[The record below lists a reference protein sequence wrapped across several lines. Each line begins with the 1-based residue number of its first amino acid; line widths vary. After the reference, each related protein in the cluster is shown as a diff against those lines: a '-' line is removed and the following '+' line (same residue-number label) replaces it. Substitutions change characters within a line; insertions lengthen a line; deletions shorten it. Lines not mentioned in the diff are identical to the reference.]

1 MIERSHLTILRA
13 IERNGSLT
21 AAADSLHLT
30 QSALSHAIKKFE
42 MRTNVKLWIKEGR
55 TIHLT
60 QAGSYLLSVA
70 NRLLPQLEYADQVI
84 ERYARGKKGII
95 RIGMECHPC
104 YQWLL
109 KIVTPY
115 IERYPEVDIDVK
127 QQFQFGGMEALL
139 NYDIDVLVT
148 PDPVHQLGVTF
159 KPVLDYQQVLVVSK
173 QHALAKKAQIE
184 PKDLT
189 EEVLYSYPVDIDR
202 LDIYNRFL
210 NPAHCRPKKHKSIE
224 ATDIMLQLVAAGRGV
239 AALPHWLVDEYADK
253 MAIQAVRLGKVGVSK
268 SIYLGLRDDDQ
279 DIEYIQAFINQA
291 EWLDQ
296 KHPTSS
302 LLNNEYKK

>member
-1 MIERSHLTILRA
+1 MIERSHLSILRE
-13 IERNGSLT
+13 IERNGTLT
-21 AAADSLHLT
+21 AAADRLHLT
-30 QSALSHAIKKFE
+30 QSALTHAIKKLE
-42 MRTNVKLWIKEGR
+42 QRTTVKLWNKEGR
-55 TIHLT
+55 TLRLT

-70 NRLLPQLEYADQVI
+70 NRLVPQLEYADQVI
-84 ERYARGKKGII
+84 ERFARGEKGVI

-109 KIVTPY
+109 KVVTPY

-148 PDPVHQLGVTF
+148 PDPIHQSGVTF

-173 QHALAKKAQIE
+173 QHALAKKTQVE
-184 PKDLT
+184 PIDLI

-202 LDIYNRFL
+202 LDIYSRFL
-210 NPAHCRPKKHKSIE
+210 NPANCRPKKHKSIE

-239 AALPHWLVDEYADK
+239 AALPHWLVNEYADK
-253 MAIQAVRLGKVGVSK
+253 MAIQAVRLGKTGVSK

-279 DIEYIQAFINQA
+279 GIEYIKAFVNQA
-291 EWLDQ
+291 EWLD
-296 KHPTSS
+296 
-302 LLNNEYKK
+302 

>member
-1 MIERSHLTILRA
+1 MIERSHLSILRE
-13 IERNGSLT
+13 IERNGTLT
-21 AAADSLHLT
+21 AAADRLHLT
-30 QSALSHAIKKFE
+30 QSALTHAIKKLE
-42 MRTNVKLWIKEGR
+42 QRTTVKLWNKEGR
-55 TIHLT
+55 TLRLT

-70 NRLLPQLEYADQVI
+70 NRIVPQLEYADQVI
-84 ERYARGKKGII
+84 ERFARGEKGII

-109 KIVTPY
+109 KVVKPY

-148 PDPVHQLGVTF
+148 PDPIHQPGVTF

-173 QHALAKKAQIE
+173 QHALAKKTQVE
-184 PKDLT
+184 PKDLA

-202 LDIYNRFL
+202 LDIYSLFL
-210 NPAHCRPKKHKSIE
+210 NPAHCTPKKHKSIE

-239 AALPHWLVDEYADK
+239 AALPHWLVNEYADK
-253 MAIQAVRLGKVGVSK
+253 MEIQAVRLGKAGVSK

-279 DIEYIQAFINQA
+279 DIDYIQAFVNQA
-291 EWLDQ
+291 ELLD
-296 KHPTSS
+296 
-302 LLNNEYKK
+302 

>member
-1 MIERSHLTILRA
+1 MIERSHLTILRE
-13 IERNGSLT
+13 IERNGTLT
-21 AAADSLHLT
+21 AAADRLHLT
-30 QSALSHAIKKFE
+30 QSALTHAIKKLE
-42 MRTNVKLWIKEGR
+42 QRTTVKLWNKEGR
-55 TIHLT
+55 TLRLT

-70 NRLLPQLEYADQVI
+70 NRLVPQLEYADQVI
-84 ERYARGKKGII
+84 ERFARGEKGVI

-109 KIVTPY
+109 KVVAPY

-148 PDPVHQLGVTF
+148 PDPIHQSGVTF

-173 QHALAKKAQIE
+173 QHALAKKTQVE
-184 PKDLT
+184 PKDLAG
-189 EEVLYSYPVDIDR
+189 EVLYSYPVDIDR
-202 LDIYNRFL
+202 LDIYSQFL
-210 NPAHCRPKKHKSIE
+210 NPANCRPKKHKNIE

-239 AALPHWLVDEYADK
+239 AALPHWLVNEYADK
-253 MAIQAVRLGKVGVSK
+253 MAIQAVRLGKAGVSK

-279 DIEYIQAFINQA
+279 GIEYIKAFVNQA
-291 EWLDQ
+291 EWLD
-296 KHPTSS
+296 
-302 LLNNEYKK
+302 

>member
-1 MIERSHLTILRA
+1 MIERSHLSILRE
-13 IERNGSLT
+13 IERNGTLT
-21 AAADSLHLT
+21 AAADRLHLT
-30 QSALSHAIKKFE
+30 QSALTHAIKKLE
-42 MRTNVKLWIKEGR
+42 QRTTVKLWNKEGR
-55 TIHLT
+55 TLRLT
-60 QAGSYLLSVA
+60 QAGSYILSVA
-70 NRLLPQLEYADQVI
+70 NRIVPQLEYADQVI
-84 ERYARGKKGII
+84 ERFARGEKGVI

-109 KIVTPY
+109 KVVKPY

-148 PDPVHQLGVTF
+148 PDPIHQPGVTF

-173 QHALAKKAQIE
+173 QHALAKKTQVE
-184 PKDLT
+184 PKDLA

-202 LDIYNRFL
+202 LDIYSQFL
-210 NPAHCRPKKHKSIE
+210 NPANCRPKKHKSIE

-239 AALPHWLVDEYADK
+239 AALPHWLVNEYADK
-253 MAIQAVRLGKVGVSK
+253 MEIQAVRLGKAGVSK

-279 DIEYIQAFINQA
+279 DIDYIQAFVNQA
-291 EWLDQ
+291 ELLD
-296 KHPTSS
+296 
-302 LLNNEYKK
+302 

>member
-1 MIERSHLTILRA
+1 MIERSHLSILRE
-13 IERNGSLT
+13 IERNGTLT
-21 AAADSLHLT
+21 AAADRLHLT
-30 QSALSHAIKKFE
+30 QSALTHAIKKLE
-42 MRTNVKLWIKEGR
+42 QRTTVKLWNKEGR
-55 TIHLT
+55 TLRLT
-60 QAGSYLLSVA
+60 QAGSYILSVA
-70 NRLLPQLEYADQVI
+70 NRIVPQLEYADQVI
-84 ERYARGKKGII
+84 ERFARGEKGVI

-109 KIVTPY
+109 KVVKPY

-148 PDPVHQLGVTF
+148 PDPIHQPGVTF

-173 QHALAKKAQIE
+173 QHALAKKTQVE
-184 PKDLT
+184 PKDLA

-202 LDIYNRFL
+202 LDIYSLFL
-210 NPAHCRPKKHKSIE
+210 NPAHCTPKKHKSIE

-239 AALPHWLVDEYADK
+239 AALPHWLVNEYANK
-253 MAIQAVRLGKVGVSK
+253 MEIQAVRLGKAGVSK

-279 DIEYIQAFINQA
+279 NIDYIQAFVNQA
-291 EWLDQ
+291 ELLD
-296 KHPTSS
+296 
-302 LLNNEYKK
+302 

>member
-1 MIERSHLTILRA
+1 MIERSHLSILRE
-13 IERNGSLT
+13 IERNGTLT
-21 AAADSLHLT
+21 AAADRLHLT
-30 QSALSHAIKKFE
+30 QSALTHAIKKLE
-42 MRTNVKLWIKEGR
+42 QRTTVKLWNKEGR
-55 TIHLT
+55 TLRLT

-70 NRLLPQLEYADQVI
+70 NRLVPQLEYADQVI
-84 ERYARGKKGII
+84 ERFARGEKGVI

-109 KIVTPY
+109 KVVKPY

-127 QQFQFGGMEALL
+127 QQFQFGGMEALI

-148 PDPVHQLGVTF
+148 PDPIHQSGVTF

-173 QHALAKKAQIE
+173 QHALAKKTQVE
-184 PKDLT
+184 PIDLA

-202 LDIYNRFL
+202 LDIYSRFL
-210 NPAHCRPKKHKSIE
+210 NPAHCTPKKHKSIE

-239 AALPHWLVDEYADK
+239 AALPHWLVNEYADK
-253 MAIQAVRLGKVGVSK
+253 MEIQAVRLGKAGVSK

-279 DIEYIQAFINQA
+279 DIDYIQAFVNQA
-291 EWLDQ
+291 ELLD
-296 KHPTSS
+296 
-302 LLNNEYKK
+302 

>member
-1 MIERSHLTILRA
+1 MIERSHLSILRE
-13 IERNGSLT
+13 IERNGTLT
-21 AAADSLHLT
+21 AAADRLHLT
-30 QSALSHAIKKFE
+30 QSALTHAIKKLE
-42 MRTNVKLWIKEGR
+42 QRTTVKLWNKEGR
-55 TIHLT
+55 TLRLT
-60 QAGSYLLSVA
+60 QAGSYILSVA
-70 NRLLPQLEYADQVI
+70 NRLVPQLEYADQVI
-84 ERYARGKKGII
+84 ERFARGEKGVI

-109 KIVTPY
+109 KVVKPY

-148 PDPVHQLGVTF
+148 PDPIHQPGVTF

-173 QHALAKKAQIE
+173 QHALAKKTQVE
-184 PKDLT
+184 PKDLA

-202 LDIYNRFL
+202 LDIYSLFL
-210 NPAHCRPKKHKSIE
+210 NPAHCTPKKHKSIE

-239 AALPHWLVDEYADK
+239 AALPHWLVNEYADK
-253 MAIQAVRLGKVGVSK
+253 MEIQAVRLGKAGVSK

-279 DIEYIQAFINQA
+279 DIDYIQAFVNQA
-291 EWLDQ
+291 ELLD
-296 KHPTSS
+296 
-302 LLNNEYKK
+302 

>member
-1 MIERSHLTILRA
+1 MIERSHLSILRE
-13 IERNGSLT
+13 IERNGTLT
-21 AAADSLHLT
+21 AAANSLHLT
-30 QSALSHAIKKFE
+30 QSALTHAIKKLE
-42 MRTNVKLWIKEGR
+42 QRTTVKLWDKEGR
-55 TIHLT
+55 AIRLT

-70 NRLLPQLEYADQVI
+70 NRLVPQLEYADQVI
-84 ERYARGKKGII
+84 ERFARGEKGVI

-109 KIVTPY
+109 KVVTPY

-148 PDPVHQLGVTF
+148 PDPIHQSGVTF

-173 QHALAKKAQIE
+173 QHALAKKTQVE
-184 PKDLT
+184 PKDLA

-202 LDIYNRFL
+202 LDIYSRFL
-210 NPAHCRPKKHKSIE
+210 NPAHCGPKKHKSIE

-239 AALPHWLVDEYADK
+239 AALPHWLVNEYANK
-253 MAIQAVRLGKVGVSK
+253 MAIQAVRLGKAGISK
-268 SIYLGLRDDDQ
+268 NIYLGLRDDDQ
-279 DIEYIQAFINQA
+279 GIDYIQAFVKQA
-291 EWLDQ
+291 EWLD
-296 KHPTSS
+296 
-302 LLNNEYKK
+302 

>member
-1 MIERSHLTILRA
+1 MIERSHLSILRE
-13 IERNGSLT
+13 IERNGTLT
-21 AAADSLHLT
+21 AAADRLHLT
-30 QSALSHAIKKFE
+30 QSALTHAIKKLE
-42 MRTNVKLWIKEGR
+42 QRTTVKLWNKEGR
-55 TIHLT
+55 TLRLT
-60 QAGSYLLSVA
+60 QAGSYILSVA
-70 NRLLPQLEYADQVI
+70 NRIVPQLEYADQVI
-84 ERYARGKKGII
+84 ERFARGEKGVI

-109 KIVTPY
+109 KVVKPY

-148 PDPVHQLGVTF
+148 PDPIHQPGVTF

-173 QHALAKKAQIE
+173 QHALANKTQVE
-184 PKDLT
+184 PKDLA

-202 LDIYNRFL
+202 LDIYSQFL
-210 NPAHCRPKKHKSIE
+210 NPANCRPKKHKSIE

-239 AALPHWLVDEYADK
+239 AALPHWLVNEYADK
-253 MAIQAVRLGKVGVSK
+253 MEIQAVRLGKAGVSK

-279 DIEYIQAFINQA
+279 DIDYIQAFVNQA
-291 EWLDQ
+291 ELLD
-296 KHPTSS
+296 
-302 LLNNEYKK
+302 

>member
-1 MIERSHLTILRA
+1 MIERSHLSILRE
-13 IERNGSLT
+13 IERNGTLT
-21 AAADSLHLT
+21 AAANSLHLT
-30 QSALSHAIKKFE
+30 QSALTHAIKKLE
-42 MRTNVKLWIKEGR
+42 QRTTVKLWDKEGR
-55 TIHLT
+55 AIRLT

-70 NRLLPQLEYADQVI
+70 NRLVPQLEYADQVI
-84 ERYARGKKGII
+84 ERFARGEKGVI

-109 KIVTPY
+109 KVVTPY

-148 PDPVHQLGVTF
+148 PDPIHQSGVTF

-173 QHALAKKAQIE
+173 QHALAKKTQVE
-184 PKDLT
+184 PKDLV

-202 LDIYNRFL
+202 LDIYSRFL
-210 NPAHCRPKKHKSIE
+210 NPAHCGPKKHKSIE

-239 AALPHWLVDEYADK
+239 AALPHWLVNEYADK
-253 MAIQAVRLGKVGVSK
+253 MAIQAVRLGKAGISK
-268 SIYLGLRDDDQ
+268 NIYLGLRDDDQ
-279 DIEYIQAFINQA
+279 GIDYIQAFVKQA
-291 EWLDQ
+291 EWLD
-296 KHPTSS
+296 
-302 LLNNEYKK
+302 

>member
-1 MIERSHLTILRA
+1 MIERSHLSILRE

-21 AAADSLHLT
+21 AAADSMHLT
-30 QSALSHAIKKFE
+30 QPALSHAIKKLE
-42 MRTNVKLWIKEGR
+42 QRATVKLWNKEGR
-55 TIHLT
+55 AIHLT

-84 ERYARGKKGII
+84 ERFARGKKGII

-109 KIVTPY
+109 KVVTPY

-148 PDPVHQLGVTF
+148 PDPIHQSGVTF

-173 QHALAKKAQIE
+173 QHALAKKTQVE
-184 PKDLT
+184 PKDLAG
-189 EEVLYSYPVDIDR
+189 EVLYSYPVDIDR
-202 LDIYNRFL
+202 LDIYSQFL
-210 NPAHCRPKKHKSIE
+210 NPANCRPKKHKNIE

-239 AALPHWLVDEYADK
+239 AALPHWLVNEYADK
-253 MAIQAVRLGKVGVSK
+253 MAIQAVRLGKAGVSK

-279 DIEYIQAFINQA
+279 GIEYIKAFVNQA
-291 EWLDQ
+291 EWLD
-296 KHPTSS
+296 
-302 LLNNEYKK
+302 

>member
-1 MIERSHLTILRA
+1 MIERSHLSILRE
-13 IERNGSLT
+13 IERNGTLT
-21 AAADSLHLT
+21 AAANSLHLT
-30 QSALSHAIKKFE
+30 QPALTHAIKKLE
-42 MRTNVKLWIKEGR
+42 QRTTVKLWDKEGR
-55 TIHLT
+55 AIRLT

-70 NRLLPQLEYADQVI
+70 NRLVPQLEYADQVI
-84 ERYARGKKGII
+84 ERFARGEKGVI

-109 KIVTPY
+109 KVVTPY

-148 PDPVHQLGVTF
+148 PDPIHQSGVTF

-173 QHALAKKAQIE
+173 QHALAKKTQVE
-184 PKDLT
+184 PKDLA

-202 LDIYNRFL
+202 LDIYSRFL
-210 NPAHCRPKKHKSIE
+210 NPAHCGPKKHKSIE

-239 AALPHWLVDEYADK
+239 AALPHWLVNEYADK
-253 MAIQAVRLGKVGVSK
+253 MAIQAVRLGKAGISK
-268 SIYLGLRDDDQ
+268 NIYLGLRDDDQ
-279 DIEYIQAFINQA
+279 GIDYIQAFVKQA
-291 EWLDQ
+291 EWLD
-296 KHPTSS
+296 
-302 LLNNEYKK
+302 

>member
-1 MIERSHLTILRA
+1 MIERSHLSILRE

-21 AAADSLHLT
+21 AAADSMHLT
-30 QSALSHAIKKFE
+30 QPALSHAIKKLE
-42 MRTNVKLWIKEGR
+42 QRATVKLWNKEGR
-55 TIHLT
+55 AIHLT

-84 ERYARGKKGII
+84 ERFARGKKGII

-109 KIVTPY
+109 KVVKPY
-115 IERYPEVDIDVK
+115 IEGYPEVDIDVK

-139 NYDIDVLVT
+139 NYNIDVLVT
-148 PDPVHQLGVTF
+148 PDPIHQSGVTF

-173 QHALAKKAQIE
+173 QHTLAKKTQVE
-184 PKDLT
+184 PIDLAD
-189 EEVLYSYPVDIDR
+189 EVLYSYPVDIDR
-202 LDIYNRFL
+202 LDIYSRFL

-239 AALPHWLVDEYADK
+239 AALPEWLVNEYADK
-253 MAIQAVRLGKVGVSK
+253 MAIQAVRLGKAGVSK

-279 DIEYIQAFINQA
+279 DIEYIQAFVNQA
-291 EWLDQ
+291 KWLD
-296 KHPTSS
+296 
-302 LLNNEYKK
+302 

>member
-1 MIERSHLTILRA
+1 MIERSHLSILRE
-13 IERNGSLT
+13 IERNGTLT
-21 AAADSLHLT
+21 AAADRLHLT
-30 QSALSHAIKKFE
+30 QSALTHAIKKLE
-42 MRTNVKLWIKEGR
+42 QRTTVKLWNKEGR
-55 TIHLT
+55 TLRLT

-70 NRLLPQLEYADQVI
+70 NRLVPQLEYADQVI
-84 ERYARGKKGII
+84 ERFARGEKGVI

-109 KIVTPY
+109 KVVTPY

-127 QQFQFGGMEALL
+127 QQFQFGGMEALI

-148 PDPVHQLGVTF
+148 PDPIHQSGVTF

-173 QHALAKKAQIE
+173 QHALAKKTQVE
-184 PKDLT
+184 PIDLA

-202 LDIYNRFL
+202 LDIYSRFL
-210 NPAHCRPKKHKSIE
+210 NPANCRPKKHKSIE

-239 AALPHWLVDEYADK
+239 AALPHWLVNEYADK
-253 MAIQAVRLGKVGVSK
+253 MAIQAVRLGKTGVSK

-279 DIEYIQAFINQA
+279 GIEYIKAFVNQA
-291 EWLDQ
+291 EWLD
-296 KHPTSS
+296 
-302 LLNNEYKK
+302 

>member
-1 MIERSHLTILRA
+1 MIERSHLSILRQ
-13 IERNGSLT
+13 IERNGTLT
-21 AAADSLHLT
+21 AAADRLHLT
-30 QSALSHAIKKFE
+30 QSALTHAIKKLE
-42 MRTNVKLWIKEGR
+42 QRTTVKLWNKEGR
-55 TIHLT
+55 TLRLT

-70 NRLLPQLEYADQVI
+70 NRLVPQLEYADQVI
-84 ERYARGKKGII
+84 ERFARGEKGVI

-109 KIVTPY
+109 KVVTPY

-148 PDPVHQLGVTF
+148 PDPIHQSGVTF

-173 QHALAKKAQIE
+173 QHALAKKTQVE
-184 PKDLT
+184 PIDLA

-202 LDIYNRFL
+202 LDIYSRFL
-210 NPAHCRPKKHKSIE
+210 NPANCRPKKHKSIE

-239 AALPHWLVDEYADK
+239 AALPHWLVNEYADK
-253 MAIQAVRLGKVGVSK
+253 MTIQAVRLGKAGVSK

-279 DIEYIQAFINQA
+279 GIEYIKAFVNQA
-291 EWLDQ
+291 EWLD
-296 KHPTSS
+296 
-302 LLNNEYKK
+302 

>member
-1 MIERSHLTILRA
+1 MIERSHLSILRE
-13 IERNGSLT
+13 IERNGTLT
-21 AAADSLHLT
+21 AAANSLHLT
-30 QSALSHAIKKFE
+30 QSALTHAIKKLE
-42 MRTNVKLWIKEGR
+42 QRTTVKLWNKEGR
-55 TIHLT
+55 AIRLT

-70 NRLLPQLEYADQVI
+70 NRLVPQLEYADQVI
-84 ERYARGKKGII
+84 ERFARGEKGVI

-109 KIVTPY
+109 KVVTPY

-148 PDPVHQLGVTF
+148 PDPIHQSGVTF

-173 QHALAKKAQIE
+173 QHALAKKTQVE
-184 PKDLT
+184 PKDLA

-202 LDIYNRFL
+202 LDIYSRFL
-210 NPAHCRPKKHKSIE
+210 NPAHCGPKKHKSIE

-239 AALPHWLVDEYADK
+239 AALPHWLVNEYADK
-253 MAIQAVRLGKVGVSK
+253 MAIQAVRLGKAGISK
-268 SIYLGLRDDDQ
+268 NIYLGLRDDDQ
-279 DIEYIQAFINQA
+279 GIDYIQAFVKQA
-291 EWLDQ
+291 EWLD
-296 KHPTSS
+296 
-302 LLNNEYKK
+302 

>member
-1 MIERSHLTILRA
+1 MIERSHLSILRE

-21 AAADSLHLT
+21 AAAESLHLT
-30 QSALSHAIKKFE
+30 QSALTHAIKKLE
-42 MRTNVKLWIKEGR
+42 QRSAVKLWNKEGR
-55 TIHLT
+55 SIRLT

-84 ERYARGKKGII
+84 ERFARGEKGVI

-109 KIVTPY
+109 KVVTPF

-127 QQFQFGGMEALL
+127 QQFQFGGMKALL

-148 PDPVHQLGVTF
+148 PDPIHQEGVTF
-159 KPVLDYQQVLVVSK
+159 KPVLDYEQVLVVSK
-173 QHALAKKAQIE
+173 QHTLAKKTQVE
-184 PKDLT
+184 PKDLL
-189 EEVLYSYPVDIDR
+189 EEVLYSYPVDIER
-202 LDIYNRFL
+202 LDIYSQFL
-210 NPAHCRPKKHKSIE
+210 SPAHCRPKKHKSIE

-239 AALPHWLVDEYADK
+239 AALPHWLVNEYADK
-253 MAIQAVRLGKVGVSK
+253 LAVQAIRLGRAGISK

-279 DIEYIQAFINQA
+279 GVDYIQAFIRQA
-291 EWLDQ
+291 E
-296 KHPTSS
+296 
-302 LLNNEYKK
+302 LLE

>member
-1 MIERSHLTILRA
+1 MIERSHLSILRE
-13 IERNGSLT
+13 IERNGTLT
-21 AAADSLHLT
+21 AAADRLHLT
-30 QSALSHAIKKFE
+30 QSALTHAIKKLE
-42 MRTNVKLWIKEGR
+42 QRTTVKLWNKEGR
-55 TIHLT
+55 TLRLT

-70 NRLLPQLEYADQVI
+70 NRLVPQLEYADQVI
-84 ERYARGKKGII
+84 ERFARGEKGVI

-109 KIVTPY
+109 KVVAPY

-148 PDPVHQLGVTF
+148 PDPIHQSGVTF

-173 QHALAKKAQIE
+173 QHALAKKTQVE
-184 PKDLT
+184 PIDLA

-202 LDIYNRFL
+202 LDIYSRFL
-210 NPAHCRPKKHKSIE
+210 NPANCRPKKHKSIE

-239 AALPHWLVDEYADK
+239 AALPHWLVNEYADK
-253 MAIQAVRLGKVGVSK
+253 MAIQAVRLGKTGVSK

-279 DIEYIQAFINQA
+279 GIEYIKAFVNQA
-291 EWLDQ
+291 EWLD
-296 KHPTSS
+296 
-302 LLNNEYKK
+302 